1 MKVYYEVFFYTMKKE
16 EVYIVGAGTYG
27 EVMYELAE
35 LLGYTIEGFYDEN
48 DQKKG
53 KTVMNSKVLGRLSEL
68 EEHDIK
74 GKKFVIAIGKNSTR
88 NELMDKINKFG
99 GETPTLIHPSAI
111 ISPSAEIGK
120 GVYIHANAYI
130 WTKVKIGNHCIISP
144 KVIIAHHTSVGK
156 ACLIS
161 TMSAVGASVTI
172 ENEVFIGMGSTIM
185 TGVSCIG
192 GNTTIGAGSVVIKDV
207 DDYSVYAGVPAK
219 RLRSI

>member
-1 MKVYYEVFFYTMKKE
+1 MKKE
-16 EVYIVGAGTYG
+16 EIYIVGAGTYG

-35 LLGYTIEGFYDEN
+35 VLGYTVKGFYDED

-53 KTVMNSKVLGRLSEL
+53 KTMMNSEVLCKFSEL
-68 EEHDIK
+68 DEHDIK
-74 GKKFVIAIGKNSTR
+74 DKQFIIAIGKNSTR
-88 NELMDKINKFG
+88 NELMEKINKFG

-111 ISPSAEIGK
+111 ISPSADIGK

-130 WTKVKIGNHCIISP
+130 WTKVKIDNYSIISP
-144 KVIIAHHTSVGK
+144 KVIIAHHSSVGR

-161 TMSAVGASVTI
+161 TMSAVGASVII

-192 GNTTIGAGSVVIKDV
+192 ENTTIGAGSVVIKDV
-207 DDYSVYAGVPAK
+207 DKNSVYAGVPAK